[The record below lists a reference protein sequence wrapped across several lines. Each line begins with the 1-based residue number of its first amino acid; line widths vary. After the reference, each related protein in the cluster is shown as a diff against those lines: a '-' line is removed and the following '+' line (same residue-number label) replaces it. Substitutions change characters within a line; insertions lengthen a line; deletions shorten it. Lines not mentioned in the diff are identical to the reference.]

1 MKTAVIKWKDKI
13 VQQQTEDLKIIQ
25 DQTNLDIDECQKY
38 YYKTNGNVPLA
49 IEMGYY
55 KAKVGSYGHFKN
67 VQ

>member
-1 MKTAVIKWKDKI
+1 M
-13 VQQQTEDLKIIQ
+13 QQQTEDLKIIQ